1 MNNFEFKTNDK
12 VRVKYLDR
20 QDYDFFRENGFT
32 IRVGEVGTMLED
44 DIVPFVDFGGG
55 RVYALSE
62 FQIEK
67 V

>member
-1 MNNFEFKTNDK
+1 MNNFEFKRNDR

-20 QDYDFFRENGFT
+20 QDYEFFRENGFT
-32 IRVGEVGTMLED
+32 IRVGEVGTVLED
-44 DIVPFVDFGGG
+44 DIVPFVDFGNG

>member
-1 MNNFEFKTNDK
+1 MSKIKFKRNDR

-32 IRVGEVGTMLED
+32 IRVGEVGTVLED
-44 DIVPFVDFGGG
+44 DIVPFVDFGNGK
-55 RVYALSE
+55 VYALSE

>member
-1 MNNFEFKTNDK
+1 MSNFEFKRNDR

-20 QDYDFFRENGFT
+20 QDYDFFRENGFS
-32 IRVGEVGTMLED
+32 IKVGEVGTVLED
-44 DIVPFVDFGGG
+44 ALIPFVDFGGG

-67 V
+67 A

>member
-1 MNNFEFKTNDK
+1 MNNFEFKTNDR

-32 IRVGEVGTMLED
+32 IRVGEVGTVLED
-44 DIVPFVDFGGG
+44 DIVPFVDFGNG

>member
-1 MNNFEFKTNDK
+1 MNNFEFKRNDR

-32 IRVGEVGTMLED
+32 IRVGEVGTVLED
-44 DIVPFVDFGGG
+44 DVVPFVDFGGG

>member
-1 MNNFEFKTNDK
+1 MNNFEFKTNDR

-20 QDYDFFRENGFT
+20 QDYDFFKENGFS
-32 IRVGEVGTMLED
+32 IKVGEVGTVLED

-67 V
+67 A

>member
-1 MNNFEFKTNDK
+1 MNNFEFKTNDR
-12 VRVKYLDR
+12 VSVKYLDR

-32 IRVGEVGTMLED
+32 IKVGEVGTVLED
-44 DIVPFVDFGGG
+44 AFIPFVDFGGG

>member
-1 MNNFEFKTNDK
+1 MNNFEFKTNDR

-20 QDYDFFRENGFT
+20 QDYDSFRENGFS
-32 IRVGEVGTMLED
+32 IKVGEVGTVLED
-44 DIVPFVDFGGG
+44 AFIPFVDFGGG

>member
-1 MNNFEFKTNDK
+1 MNNFEFKTNDR
-12 VRVKYLDR
+12 VRVKYLDK

-32 IRVGEVGTMLED
+32 IKVGEVGTVLED
-44 DIVPFVDFGGG
+44 DIVPFVDFGNGS
-55 RVYALSE
+55 VYALSE